1 MEKTMK
7 SKRLLL
13 RLALL
18 GPALL
23 IFLAVA
29 VVAGETF
36 YIQRNK
42 VEVKAGRGAFYPTV
56 YVAKLGEAFEIL
68 ETVEGWYKIHT
79 PKGDGWVFEGSV
91 AAKKPGSSFASFM
104 GTADSS
110 ELDKT
115 AGFKGFDA
123 PTEKAYVSQNRLEA
137 QMRLV
142 DQLQQPAFTVR
153 ELEVFQKNGHVG
165 PLGR

>member
-1 MEKTMK
+1 MK
-7 SKRLLL
+7 SKRSLW
-13 RLALL
+13 RWALW

-29 VVAGETF
+29 VAAGETF

-68 ETVEGWYKIHT
+68 ETVDGWYKIHT
-79 PKGDGWVFEGSV
+79 PKGDGWVYEGSV
-91 AAKKPGSSFASFM
+91 AAKKPGSSFASFL
-104 GTADSS
+104 GTSDSS

-123 PTEKAYVSQNRLEA
+123 PTEKAYVSKNGLAA
-137 QMRLV
+137 QMKLV
-142 DQLQQPAFTVR
+142 DRLQQPAFTVR
-153 ELEVFQKNGHVG
+153 ELETFQKNGHVG

>member
-1 MEKTMK
+1 MESMM
-7 SKRLLL
+7 SKNRWYI
-13 RLALL
+13 RSALL
-18 GPALL
+18 GLVLL
-23 IFLAVA
+23 VLFAVA
-29 VVAGETF
+29 AVAGDTF

-91 AAKKPGSSFASFM
+91 AAKKPGKSFASFM
-104 GTADSS
+104 GTTDSS

-123 PTEKAYVSQNRLEA
+123 PTEKAYVSKNNLQA
-137 QMRLV
+137 QMKLV
-142 DQLQQPAFTVR
+142 DRIQQPAFTIR
-153 ELEVFQKNGHVG
+153 ELEVFQKNGQVG